1 MGKTRSTSHHDESDV
16 DAIVSDAL
24 TKQQVQFEKKFGRP
38 ADGFPSLPPVIRGG
52 KQQTRRRASAGACE
66 RGCGPSPE
74 PAIHAER
81 EMDDIKTT
89 IHSQSDRLFN
99 TTRDVEQVTC
109 AQREME
115 DGLDYVENQTRRNNL
130 RIDGVAEIAAE
141 NWADTE
147 TVARKSFATALK
159 LPEAQANAIR
169 IERAHRTGPNSTGRP
184 KTIVVRFETY
194 KDRDCILQTARKEKT
209 RGIFV
214 NEDLSHRVME
224 RRKQLMPK
232 LREARSNGKIAYL
245 VYARLIVKDR
255 ADRS

>member
-1 MGKTRSTSHHDESDV
+1 MGKTRSTSHHEDSNV

-24 TKQQVQFEKKFGRP
+24 AKQQVSFEKML
-38 ADGFPSLPPVIRGG
+38 DV
-52 KQQTRRRASAGACE
+52 QQKAFEACLQSFVEANNARRRDGAGACE
-66 RGCGPSPE
+66 RGRGPSHE
-74 PAIHAER
+74 PAVHSER
-81 EMDDIKTT
+81 EIDEMKMT
-89 IHSQSDRLFN
+89 IHSQSDRLSN
-99 TTRDVEQVTC
+99 TARDVEQVTS
-109 AQREME
+109 AQRKME
-115 DGLDYVENQTRRNNL
+115 DSIDYVENQTRRNNL

-147 TVARKSFATALK
+147 AVVRKSFTTPLK

-169 IERAHRTGPNSTGRP
+169 IERAHRTGPSSTGRP

-194 KDRDCILQTARKEKT
+194 NDRDCILQAARKEKP

-214 NEDLSHRVME
+214 NEDLLHRVME
-224 RRKQLMPK
+224 RRKQLMPM

-245 VYARLIVKDR
+245 VYDRLVVKDR

>member
-1 MGKTRSTSHHDESDV
+1 MKM
-16 DAIVSDAL
+16 I
-24 TKQQVQFEKKFGRP
+24 
-38 ADGFPSLPPVIRGG
+38 
-52 KQQTRRRASAGACE
+52 
-66 RGCGPSPE
+66 
-74 PAIHAER
+74 
-81 EMDDIKTT
+81 
-89 IHSQSDRLFN
+89 IHSQSDRLSN

-115 DGLDYVENQTRRNNL
+115 DGIDYVENQTRRNNL
-130 RIDGVAEIAAE
+130 QIDGVAEIAAE

-147 TVARKSFATALK
+147 AVVRKSFTPALK
-159 LPEAQANAIR
+159 LPEAQPNAIR
-169 IERAHRTGPNSTGRP
+169 IEHAHRTGPNYTVRP

-194 KDRDCILQTARKEKT
+194 KDRDCILRTRKKKP

-224 RRKQLMPK
+224 RRTQLMPK

-245 VYARLIVKDR
+245 VYDRLVVTDR

>member
-1 MGKTRSTSHHDESDV
+1 M
-16 DAIVSDAL
+16 
-24 TKQQVQFEKKFGRP
+24 
-38 ADGFPSLPPVIRGG
+38 
-52 KQQTRRRASAGACE
+52 
-66 RGCGPSPE
+66 
-74 PAIHAER
+74 
-81 EMDDIKTT
+81 T
-89 IHSQSDRLFN
+89 IHSQSDRLSN

-115 DGLDYVENQTRRNNL
+115 DGIDYVENQTRRNNL

-147 TVARKSFATALK
+147 AVVRKSFTTALK
-159 LPEAQANAIR
+159 LPEAQPNAIR
-169 IERAHRTGPNSTGRP
+169 IEHAHRTGPNYTVRP

-194 KDRDCILQTARKEKT
+194 KDRDCILQAARKEKP

-245 VYARLIVKDR
+245 VYDRLVVTDR
-255 ADRS
+255 AERS